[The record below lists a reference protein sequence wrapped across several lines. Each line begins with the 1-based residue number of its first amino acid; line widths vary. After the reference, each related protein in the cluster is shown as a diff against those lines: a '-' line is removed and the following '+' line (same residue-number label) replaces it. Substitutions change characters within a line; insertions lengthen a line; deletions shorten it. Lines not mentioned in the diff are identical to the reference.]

1 VTVREFLWNIRASAE
16 GDMSY
21 VRLIHFSIDC
31 GLFSRIG
38 ISSEAVLS
46 LNIGEKP
53 GGMNMRPPCGR
64 WIVQLVSRYTA
75 HQGSEIK

>member
-1 VTVREFLWNIRASAE
+1 METADPLGSCGSGTLFR
-16 GDMSY
+16 Y
-21 VRLIHFSIDC
+21 RLIHFSIDC

-38 ISSEAVLS
+38 ISSEAALS

-64 WIVQLVSRYTA
+64 WIVQLVSRYTV
-75 HQGSEIK
+75 HQGFEIK